1 MTVSKEQQE
10 IINKMRKAQQKRN
23 DVMQKT
29 GRTARGVD
37 HVEEQPKSS
46 DKQPAKKQPKS
57 VDVEQLEAQV
67 KALRK
72 KVTESEDKNRQN
84 DQAKRYQEEQE
95 ALNSVIRNNDDYH
108 FAKKYTISGANDRKK
123 EIVVKMHAPSVSE
136 QAEIQQ
142 EYVDLTKGRGD
153 GFVAMAR
160 ELFLAIAYFRVVGDN
175 VPAWFTD
182 IDNTYRTDVLFQA
195 WEDYQEWLSSFLDR
209 QFQ

>member
-1 MTVSKEQQE
+1 MAVSKEQQG
-10 IINKMRKAQQKRN
+10 IIDKMRKAQQKRN

-37 HVEEQPKSS
+37 HVEDHPKSS

-95 ALNSVIRNNDDYH
+95 ALNSISRNNDDYH

>member
-1 MTVSKEQQE
+1 MAVSKEQQE
-10 IINKMRKAQQKRN
+10 IINKMKKAQQKRN
-23 DVMQKT
+23 EVMQKT

-72 KVTESEDKNRQN
+72 KVTESEDKNRQS
-84 DQAKRYQEEQE
+84 DQAKKYQEEQE

-195 WEDYQEWLSSFLDR
+195 WEDYQEWLNSFLDR

>member
-1 MTVSKEQQE
+1 MVVSKEQQE
-10 IINKMRKAQQKRN
+10 IINKMKKAQQKRN
-23 DVMQKT
+23 EVMQKT

-46 DKQPAKKQPKS
+46 DKQSAKKQPKS

-72 KVTESEDKNRQN
+72 KVTESEDKNRQS
-84 DQAKRYQEEQE
+84 DQAKKYQEEQE
-95 ALNSVIRNNDDYH
+95 ALNSIIRNNDDYH
-108 FAKKYTISGANDRKK
+108 FAKKYTISGANGRTK

-136 QAEIQQ
+136 QGEIQQ

-153 GFVAMAR
+153 GFVAMAP
-160 ELFLAIAYFRVVGDN
+160 ELFFAVAFFRVVGDN

-182 IDNTYRTDVLFQA
+182 IDNTYRTDVLFQT

>member
-1 MTVSKEQQE
+1 MVVSKEQQE
-10 IINKMRKAQQKRN
+10 IINKMKKAQQKRN
-23 DVMQKT
+23 EVMQKT

-46 DKQPAKKQPKS
+46 DKQSAKKQPKS

-72 KVTESEDKNRQN
+72 KVTESEDKNRQS
-84 DQAKRYQEEQE
+84 DQAKKYQEEQE
-95 ALNSVIRNNDDYH
+95 ALNSIIRNNDDYH
-108 FAKKYTISGANDRKK
+108 FAKKYTISGANGRTK

-136 QAEIQQ
+136 QGEIQQ

-182 IDNTYRTDVLFQA
+182 IDNTYRTDVLFQV
-195 WEDYQEWLSSFLDR
+195 WEDYQEWLNSFLDR

>member
-1 MTVSKEQQE
+1 MAVSKEQQE
-10 IINKMRKAQQKRN
+10 IINKMKKAQQKRN
-23 DVMQKT
+23 EVMQKT

-72 KVTESEDKNRQN
+72 KVTESEDKNRQS
-84 DQAKRYQEEQE
+84 DQAKKYQEEQE
-95 ALNSVIRNNDDYH
+95 ALNSIIRNNDDYH
-108 FAKKYTISGANDRKK
+108 FAKKYTISGANGRTK

-136 QAEIQQ
+136 QGEIQQ
-142 EYVDLTKGRGD
+142 EYVDLTKGRGY
-153 GFVAMAR
+153 GFVNMAS

-175 VPAWFTD
+175 VPAWFTN
-182 IDNTYRTDVLFQA
+182 IDNTYRTDVLFQV
-195 WEDYQEWLSSFLDR
+195 WEDYQEWLNSFLDR

>member
-1 MTVSKEQQE
+1 MAVSKEQQE
-10 IINKMRKAQQKRN
+10 IINKMKKAQQKRN

-37 HVEEQPKSS
+37 HVEEQPKPSAN
-46 DKQPAKKQPKS
+46 QPAKKQPKS
-57 VDVEQLEAQV
+57 IDVEQLEAQV

-72 KVTESEDKNRQN
+72 KVTESEDKNRQS
-84 DQAKRYQEEQE
+84 DQAKKYQQEQE

-108 FAKKYTISGANDRKK
+108 FVKKYTISGANDRKK

>member
-1 MTVSKEQQE
+1 MVVSKEQQE
-10 IINKMRKAQQKRN
+10 IINKMKKAQQKRN
-23 DVMQKT
+23 EVMQKT

-46 DKQPAKKQPKS
+46 DKQSAKKQPKS

-72 KVTESEDKNRQN
+72 KVTESEDKNRQS
-84 DQAKRYQEEQE
+84 DQAKKYQEEQE
-95 ALNSVIRNNDDYH
+95 ALNSIIRNNDDYH
-108 FAKKYTISGANDRKK
+108 FAKKYTISGANGRTK

-136 QAEIQQ
+136 QGEIQQ

-175 VPAWFTD
+175 VPAWFAD
-182 IDNTYRTDVLFQA
+182 IDNSYRTHVLFQA

>member
-1 MTVSKEQQE
+1 MAVSKEQQE
-10 IINKMRKAQQKRN
+10 IINKMKKAQQKRN
-23 DVMQKT
+23 EVMQKT

-37 HVEEQPKSS
+37 HVEEQSKPSA
-46 DKQPAKKQPKS
+46 KQPAKKQPKS

-72 KVTESEDKNRQN
+72 KVTESEDKNRQS
-84 DQAKRYQEEQE
+84 DQAKKYQKEQE
-95 ALNSVIRNNDDYH
+95 ALNSIIRNNDDYH
-108 FAKKYTISGANDRKK
+108 FAKKYTISGANGRTK

-136 QAEIQQ
+136 QGEIQQ

-175 VPAWFTD
+175 VPTWFTD

>member
-1 MTVSKEQQE
+1 MAVSKEQQE
-10 IINKMRKAQQKRN
+10 IINKMKKAQQKRN
-23 DVMQKT
+23 EVMQKT

-84 DQAKRYQEEQE
+84 DQAKKYQEEQE
-95 ALNSVIRNNDDYH
+95 ALNSIIRNNDDYH
-108 FAKKYTISGANDRKK
+108 FAKKYTISGANGRTK

-136 QAEIQQ
+136 QGEIQQ

-195 WEDYQEWLSSFLDR
+195 WEDYQEWLNSFLDR

>member
-1 MTVSKEQQE
+1 MAVSKEQQE
-10 IINKMRKAQQKRN
+10 IINKMKKAQQKRN
-23 DVMQKT
+23 EVMQKT

-37 HVEEQPKSS
+37 HVEEQPKFS
-46 DKQPAKKQPKS
+46 DKQSAKKQPKS

-72 KVTESEDKNRQN
+72 KVTESEDKNRQS
-84 DQAKRYQEEQE
+84 DQAKKYQKEQE

>member
-1 MTVSKEQQE
+1 MAVSKEQQE
-10 IINKMRKAQQKRN
+10 IIDKMRKAQQKRN

-46 DKQPAKKQPKS
+46 DKQPAKKQPKP

-72 KVTESEDKNRQN
+72 KVTESEDKNRQS
-84 DQAKRYQEEQE
+84 DQAKKYQQEQE

>member
-1 MTVSKEQQE
+1 MSTTKEEQA
-10 IINKMRKAQQKRN
+10 IIEKMKNAQQKRN
-23 DVMQKT
+23 SVMQKT
-29 GRTARGVD
+29 GRNARGVD
-37 HVEEQPKSS
+37 HVEEHPKPSA
-46 DKQPAKKQPKS
+46 KQPAKKQPKS

-72 KVTESEDKNRQN
+72 KVTESEDKNRQS
-84 DQAKRYQEEQE
+84 DQAKQYQEEQE

>member
-1 MTVSKEQQE
+1 MAVSKEQQE
-10 IINKMRKAQQKRN
+10 IIEKMKKAQQERN
-23 DVMQKT
+23 NVMKKT

-37 HVEEQPKSS
+37 AVEEQPKAT
-46 DKQPAKKQPKS
+46 KKVVKKQDKP
-57 VDVEQLEAQV
+57 VDVKQLEEQV

-72 KVTESEDKNRQN
+72 KVIEKEDENRQ
-84 DQAKRYQEEQE
+84 DQQAKKYQQEQE
-95 ALNSVIRNNDDYH
+95 ALNSIIRNNDDYH
-108 FAKKYTISGANDRKK
+108 FAKKYTISGANGRTK

-182 IDNTYRTDVLFQA
+182 IDNTYRTDVLFNV
-195 WEDYQEWLSSFLDR
+195 WNDYQDWLDTFLDLR
-209 QFQ
+209 FQ

>member
-1 MTVSKEQQE
+1 MAVSKEQQE
-10 IINKMRKAQQKRN
+10 IINKMKKAQQKRN
-23 DVMQKT
+23 EVMQKT

-37 HVEEQPKSS
+37 HVEEQPNSS
-46 DKQPAKKQPKS
+46 DKQSAKKQPKS

-72 KVTESEDKNRQN
+72 KVTESEDKNRQS
-84 DQAKRYQEEQE
+84 DQAKKYQEEQE
-95 ALNSVIRNNDDYH
+95 ALNSIIRNNDDYH
-108 FAKKYTISGANDRKK
+108 FAKKYTISGANGRTK

-136 QAEIQQ
+136 QGEIQQ

-195 WEDYQEWLSSFLDR
+195 WEDYQEWLNSFLDR

>member
-1 MTVSKEQQE
+1 MSTTKEEQA
-10 IINKMRKAQQKRN
+10 IIEKMKKAQQKRN
-23 DVMQKT
+23 SIMQKT
-29 GRTARGVD
+29 GRNARGVD
-37 HVEEQPKSS
+37 HVEEQPKPST
-46 DKQPAKKQPKS
+46 KKPAKKQPKP

-72 KVTESEDKNRQN
+72 KVAESEDKNRQS
-84 DQAKRYQEEQE
+84 DQAKKYQEEQE

-160 ELFLAIAYFRVVGDN
+160 ELFLAISYFRVVGDN

-182 IDNTYRTDVLFQA
+182 TDNTYRTDVLFQA

>member
-1 MTVSKEQQE
+1 MAVSKEQQE
-10 IINKMRKAQQKRN
+10 IINKMKKAQQKRN
-23 DVMQKT
+23 EVMQKT

-37 HVEEQPKSS
+37 AVEEQPKAT
-46 DKQPAKKQPKS
+46 KKVVKKQDKP
-57 VDVEQLEAQV
+57 VDVKQLEEQV

-72 KVTESEDKNRQN
+72 KVVEKEDENRQGQ
-84 DQAKRYQEEQE
+84 QAKKYQQEQE

-108 FAKKYTISGANDRKK
+108 FAKKYTISGANGRTK

-175 VPAWFTD
+175 VPAWFTN
-182 IDNTYRTDVLFQA
+182 IDNTYRTDVLFNV
-195 WEDYQEWLSSFLDR
+195 WNDYQDWLDTFLDLR
-209 QFQ
+209 FQ

>member
-1 MTVSKEQQE
+1 MAVSKEQQE
-10 IINKMRKAQQKRN
+10 IIEKMKKAQQKRN
-23 DVMQKT
+23 NVMQKT

-37 HVEEQPKSS
+37 SVEEQPKAT
-46 DKQPAKKQPKS
+46 KKVVKKQDKP
-57 VDVEQLEAQV
+57 VDVKQLEEQV

-72 KVTESEDKNRQN
+72 KVTEKEDENRQGE
-84 DQAKRYQEEQE
+84 QAKKYQQEQE

-108 FAKKYTISGANDRKK
+108 FAKKYTISGANGRTK
-123 EIVVKMHAPSVSE
+123 EIIVKMHAPSVSE

-142 EYVDLTKGRGD
+142 EYVDLTRGRGD

-182 IDNTYRTDVLFQA
+182 TDNTYRTDVLFDV
-195 WEDYQEWLSSFLDR
+195 WNDYQGWLDTFLDLR
-209 QFQ
+209 FQ

>member
-1 MTVSKEQQE
+1 MAVSKEQQE
-10 IINKMRKAQQKRN
+10 IINKMKKAQQKRN
-23 DVMQKT
+23 EVMQKT

-46 DKQPAKKQPKS
+46 DKQPAKKQPKP

-72 KVTESEDKNRQN
+72 KVTESEDKNRQS
-84 DQAKRYQEEQE
+84 DQAKKYQQEQE

>member
-1 MTVSKEQQE
+1 MAVSKEQQE
-10 IINKMRKAQQKRN
+10 IINKMKKAQQKRN
-23 DVMQKT
+23 EVMQKT

-37 HVEEQPKSS
+37 NVEEQPKSS

-72 KVTESEDKNRQN
+72 KVTESEDKNRQS
-84 DQAKRYQEEQE
+84 DQAKKYQEEQE
-95 ALNSVIRNNDDYH
+95 ALNSIIRNNDDYH
-108 FAKKYTISGANDRKK
+108 FAKKYTISGANGRTK

-136 QAEIQQ
+136 QGEIQQ

-195 WEDYQEWLSSFLDR
+195 WEDYQEWLNSFLDR

>member
-1 MTVSKEQQE
+1 MAVSKEQQE
-10 IINKMRKAQQKRN
+10 IINKMKKAQQKRN
-23 DVMQKT
+23 EVMQKT

-72 KVTESEDKNRQN
+72 KVTESEDKNRQS
-84 DQAKRYQEEQE
+84 DQAKRYQKEQE

-108 FAKKYTISGANDRKK
+108 FAKKYTISGANNRKK

-175 VPAWFTD
+175 VPTWFTD